1 MDKNKY
7 WERFL
12 RTGRVEDYL
21 SYKMSLR
28 KKEDTEFATEPL
40 ESENN
45 EQSSKE
51 GRNRTKDDTSS

>member
-28 KKEDTEFATEPL
+28 KEDTEFATEPL